1 MSMEQEEG
9 LNNQQLTITLNL
21 LNKKLSS
28 LESNFD
34 QIKEIQKNQEKA
46 LEKQIV
52 LIEEFGKSNPGAGS
66 SSDNNISKEDLIL
79 SIREVLLNDEE
90 MLETF
95 NKVIENITT
104 YNQNKEKINN
114 YVDDLRAKKKKKSP
128 ILLISILA
136 FALLSFAIYFIIGVF
151 NSKDIVI
158 KKDVL
163 FYEMNK
169 NTTLSFPVDITVE
182 AENEDHINYYF
193 LYKNKKY
200 YVPKENIK

>member
-136 FALLSFAIYFIIGVF
+136 FALLSFAIYFIIGFF

>member
-9 LNNQQLTITLNL
+9 LNNQQLTIALNL
-21 LNKKLSS
+21 INKKLSS

-114 YVDDLRAKKKKKSP
+114 HVDDLRAKKKKKSP

-136 FALLSFAIYFIIGVF
+136 FALLSFAIYFIIGFF

>member
-9 LNNQQLTITLNL
+9 LNNQQLTIALNL
-21 LNKKLSS
+21 INKKLSS

-136 FALLSFAIYFIIGVF
+136 FALLSFAIYFIIGFF

>member
-34 QIKEIQKNQEKA
+34 QIKEIQKKQEKA

-114 YVDDLRAKKKKKSP
+114 HVDDLRAKKKKKSP

-136 FALLSFAIYFIIGVF
+136 FALLSFAIYFIIGFF

>member
-46 LEKQIV
+46 LEKQSV

-114 YVDDLRAKKKKKSP
+114 HVDDLRAKKKKKSP

>member
-34 QIKEIQKNQEKA
+34 QIKEIQKKQEKA

-66 SSDNNISKEDLIL
+66 SSDNNISKKDLIL

-114 YVDDLRAKKKKKSP
+114 HVDDLRAKKKKKSP

-136 FALLSFAIYFIIGVF
+136 FALLSFAIYFIIGF
-151 NSKDIVI
+151 LDSKDIVI

-193 LYKNKKY
+193 LDKNKKY